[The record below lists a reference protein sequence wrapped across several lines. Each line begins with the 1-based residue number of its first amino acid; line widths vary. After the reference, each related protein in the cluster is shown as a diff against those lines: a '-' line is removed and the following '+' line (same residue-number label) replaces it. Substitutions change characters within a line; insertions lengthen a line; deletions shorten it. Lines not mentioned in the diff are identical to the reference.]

1 MHPPFEWVGNHPV
14 LDFTNTVSWRREG
27 LANER
32 LLAYPDLLRW
42 SREAGTL
49 PASAA
54 ERLGRRAIA
63 RPTQSQRVLG
73 SAYTLRAALHGV
85 FSLLARGKPAAPSD
99 LEAINRILAEALP
112 QLRLKPMASGVELDW
127 NEESEDLSSP
137 LWALAWLAARLLMT
151 DDRPRVGR
159 CANDECG
166 WLFLDTSRGG
176 RRKWCVMDDCG
187 NRAKVRRHR
196 RRARASKPSPK
207 AGR

>member
-1 MHPPFEWVGNHPV
+1 MAPPFEWIGNHPV
-14 LDFTNTVSWRREG
+14 FDFTNTVSWRHAG

-32 LLAYPDLLRW
+32 LLTYLDLLRW

-49 PASAA
+49 PPAVVA
-54 ERLGRRAIA
+54 RLARGATAHPAQAQRALDTA
-63 RPTQSQRVLG
+63 LE
-73 SAYTLRAALHGV
+73 LRAALHGS
-85 FSLLARGKPAAPSD
+85 FSAMARGKPAAAAD
-99 LEAINRILAEALP
+99 LAAINRILAEALP
-112 QLRLKPMASGVELDW
+112 RLGLKPAGRGVGLDWKEELD
-127 NEESEDLSSP
+127 DLSSP
-137 LWALAWLAARLLMT
+137 LWALAWLATRLVMT
-151 DDRPRVGR
+151 EDLPRMGR

-196 RRARASKPSPK
+196 RRARASKPSPE